1 MRISKAS
8 VLACLAFDLVT
19 ATGSWAGEDEDVGPL
34 VRALW
39 LVQRHGRPEAV
50 DPGNDQ
56 RLKGVLAKAMDKQ
69 GVLAA
74 EGVKD
79 VMEPAAFSKL
89 AGTDGR
95 LDPAEVRDAL
105 EAETPGSRRR
115 LFPQVAAHAAYLST
129 TFDMIDEAH
138 RQAGARLVD
147 WIVANDRPG
156 RPLEVTVICT
166 GNTRRSTLGAVMGNI
181 AAGFYGMPEVRFHS
195 GGTAPTAINPRTL
208 ATLRAIG
215 VEIEA
220 AGTEAPRGEPQ
231 TPNPTYRIRWGE
243 SGDAVGEMWEF
254 SKRYTD
260 PSNPREGFAAL
271 MVCGEAD
278 ASCPAVRGA
287 SVRIAMPYLDP
298 KIYDGGAY
306 ETRKY
311 AERRDD
317 IGRLMMAVLM
327 QARNRLARPAV
338 RSSTDQP
345 LHPTSH

>member
-1 MRISKAS
+1 MRTSKAS
-8 VLACLAFDLVT
+8 VVAWLAIALAT
-19 ATGSWAGEDEDVGPL
+19 ATGSWAGEGGDVGPL

-56 RLKGVLAKAMDKQ
+56 RLKGLLAKAMDKQ
-69 GVLAA
+69 GGLTAQ
-74 EGVKD
+74 GIRD
-79 VMEPAAFSKL
+79 MMEPATFSRL

-95 LDPAEVRDAL
+95 LDPAEVCGAL
-105 EAETPGSRRR
+105 EAEVPGSRRR
-115 LFPQVAAHAAYLST
+115 LLPGVAAHAAYLTT

-138 RQAGARLVD
+138 REAGARLVD
-147 WIVANDRPG
+147 WIVANYRPG
-156 RPLEVTVICT
+156 RPLEATMICT
-166 GNTRRSTLGAVMGNI
+166 ANTRRSTLGAVMGNI
-181 AAGFYGMPEVRFHS
+181 AADFYGMPEIRFHS

-208 ATLRAIG
+208 AALRAIG
-215 VEIEA
+215 VAIEA

-231 TPNPTYRIRWGE
+231 TPNPVYRIRWGGP
-243 SGDAVGEMWEF
+243 GDAGAEMLEF
-254 SKRYTD
+254 SKRYAD

-298 KIYDGGAY
+298 KIYDEGAY
-306 ETRKY
+306 ETLKY

-327 QARNRLARPAV
+327 QARNRLARPEA
-338 RSSTDQP
+338 R
-345 LHPTSH
+345 